1 MIIYGYDITLSDAT
15 VLLALFTA
23 ISVIFTAIAA
33 VHTRKLAQY
42 NKEIITQSEI
52 QHRERF
58 RPLCFPMTN
67 KREVIADFNEALSQ
81 TKTIM
86 SPNGVYNN
94 FPDPRVQLTFMNKGL
109 GPAINLRFHI
119 NNITNQRITRDF
131 LISHVLPPN
140 EIFEFTSEIPL
151 LSADDG
157 DGNAFTMSPHDII
170 NNAYFFICEYE
181 SMFSGDAFHSIVA
194 KGYRDPSLAG
204 DGENQWR
211 LNRPITPPVEFEPG
225 LDPGKPIWPVPPND
239 VSYPG
244 EFLNFPSTTEK
255 EHTS

>member
-42 NKEIITQSEI
+42 NKEIITQSET

-67 KREVIADFNEALSQ
+67 KREIIADFNEALSQ

-86 SPNGVYNN
+86 NPNGVYNK

-140 EIFEFTSEIPL
+140 EIFEFT
-151 LSADDG
+151 
-157 DGNAFTMSPHDII
+157 
-170 NNAYFFICEYE
+170 
-181 SMFSGDAFHSIVA
+181 
-194 KGYRDPSLAG
+194 
-204 DGENQWR
+204 
-211 LNRPITPPVEFEPG
+211 
-225 LDPGKPIWPVPPND
+225 
-239 VSYPG
+239 
-244 EFLNFPSTTEK
+244 
-255 EHTS
+255 